1 MWDDTYNPAEDR
13 RQAWRRLRHKAI
25 ALLEAGHKPV
35 IVAAALSVTASTVR
49 DWRMRHR
56 RGGWDALVVG
66 KPPGRKL
73 GSTFTRTRGKGKHYG
88 QPPGRLYASDELE

>member
-35 IVAAALSVTASTVR
+35 IVARALNVHASTVR
-49 DWRMRHR
+49 EWRSRYR
-56 RGGWDALVVG
+56 RGGPDALRVG
-66 KPPGRKL
+66 RPQGRKP
-73 GSTFTRTRGKGKHYG
+73 GSTFVRTRGKGRNYG
-88 QPPGRLYASDELE
+88 Q

>member
-13 RQAWRRLRHKAI
+13 RQAWQRLRYKAI

-49 DWRMRHR
+49 EWRARYR
-56 RGGWDALVVG
+56 RGGLDALRVG
-66 KPPGRKL
+66 QPPGRKA
-73 GSTFTRTRGKGKHYG
+73 GSTFVRTRGKGKNYG
-88 QPPGRLYASDELE
+88 Q